1 MIYFYCA
8 LRNPTGNLTVLRKN
22 GVAIEICL
30 LANIEYTLSIGKGLC
45 DNSPLILN
53 RCSLN
58 AKQRDRVKQGESI
71 EQVVEHE
78 EPTEAPATELEPK

>member
-1 MIYFYCA
+1 M
-8 LRNPTGNLTVLRKN
+8 
-22 GVAIEICL
+22 VASERQTCRL
-30 LANIEYTLSIGKGLC
+30 VEIEYVISIENGLC

-78 EPTEAPATELEPK
+78 EPVEAAATEPEPK